1 MRLTASQIAFIQQ
14 SVARIIGSSAR
25 VSVYGSRLNDQACGG
40 DLDLLITDEES
51 PTLIQKARL
60 KLELES
66 TLVMPVDILTLKR
79 SAVPTPFQRI
89 ALAASMHL
97 GAKQ

>member
-1 MRLTASQIAFIQQ
+1 MRLTAIQIASIQQ
-14 SVARIIGSSAR
+14 SVARIVGSSAHMA
-25 VSVYGSRLNDQACGG
+25 VYGSRLNDHACGG
-40 DLDLLITDEES
+40 DLELLITDEEL
-51 PTLIQKARL
+51 PKLIQKARL

-66 TLVMPVDILTLKR
+66 TLVMPVDVLTVKR

-89 ALAASMHL
+89 ALAASMPL